1 MVGWWLPSWWRGG
14 GSPLVAWK
22 LKAALPAHLLG
33 FHLSP
38 RTAYH
43 CPYFL
48 LAPVDMW
55 TLHCRCRPSVGRP
68 HAEVYCSGARP
79 RRAGTLANAD
89 VEATVERARVRAR
102 LRPRLMEIA
111 N

>member
-1 MVGWWLPSWWRGG
+1 M
-14 GSPLVAWK
+14 AWK
-22 LKAALPAHLLG
+22 LIAAKATHLLG

-68 HAEVYCSGARP
+68 HAEVYCSGSRP

-89 VEATVERARVRAR
+89 VEATVERARVRLRVR
-102 LRPRLMEIA
+102 LRLRVDMVPRCHGGQA
-111 N
+111 VGG